1 MPLTGS
7 GGRVVVPSQQIAIT
21 TRGSAVSNIKGIV
34 SAGALALAIVV
45 GLGNA
50 QAATSPKYE
59 AALERY
65 FQMTYGHQI
74 EQLGIDE
81 LSEKFREGAMSKP
94 EAKACPALGKA
105 IDEFSKNEFR
115 KAITD
120 YFHSPELKAQI
131 LAAMRKQLTEGDL
144 NAYLAFVDTPAGK
157 QYLQHSQASNVEV
170 EKAMTEM
177 TDKMDESP
185 AFKAMMTDMVTK
197 LVPVMMTCPRDK
209 K

>member
-1 MPLTGS
+1 MPNKTIPTL
-7 GGRVVVPSQQIAIT
+7 A
-21 TRGSAVSNIKGIV
+21 
-34 SAGALALAIVV
+34 ALALAAV
-45 GLGNA
+45 LGNA
-50 QAATSPKYE
+50 QAANSPKYE

-65 FQMTYGHQI
+65 YDLTYGHQI

-105 IDEFSKNEFR
+105 IDDFSKNEFR

-131 LAAMRKQLTEGDL
+131 VAAMRKQLTEADL

-157 QYLQHSQASNVEV
+157 SYLAHSQASHVEV
-170 EKAMTEM
+170 EKAIAEMTE
-177 TDKMDESP
+177 KMDQSP
-185 AFKAMMTDMVTK
+185 AFKTMMTDMVAK
-197 LVPVMMTCPRDK
+197 LVPVMMTCNSK

>member
-1 MPLTGS
+1 M
-7 GGRVVVPSQQIAIT
+7 
-21 TRGSAVSNIKGIV
+21 SNKGIL
-34 SAGALALAIVV
+34 SAGALALAIVL
-45 GLGNA
+45 GLGSA

-65 FQMTYGHQI
+65 YAMTYGHQI
-74 EQLGIDE
+74 EQLSIDD
-81 LSEKFREGAMSKP
+81 LAAKFREGAMAKP

-105 IDEFSKNEFR
+105 IDDFSKNEFR

-120 YFHSPELKAQI
+120 YFNSPELKAQI

-157 QYLQHSQASNVEV
+157 QYLQHSQASNVDV
-170 EKAMTEM
+170 ERAMTEM
-177 TDKMDESP
+177 TDKMDQSP

-197 LVPVMMTCPRDK
+197 LVPVMMSCPRDK